1 MTNNTSTVNFS
12 GCGTALV
19 TPFRNG
25 EVDYNSYI
33 EIVRDQVNA
42 GIDFLV
48 PLGTTSEAPCLSVD
62 EAIALLDITKAN
74 AGNLPLLVGAGNNS
88 LTQTVQNM
96 RALSGHGADA
106 FLIVVP
112 FYNKPTQEGLIQY
125 FTAVAEASEKP
136 IVLYN
141 IPGRTGTNMQ
151 AETTLRLAE
160 HPNIIAVKEAS
171 GNEEQIRQLID
182 NAPADFKVFSGNDD
196 ETLKLTS
203 IGAAGIISVASNIAP
218 RAMVSLI
225 KAIKSGNMAEAVRL
239 NDLLSPLFKNCF
251 LESNPIPVK
260 AGLSILGKMANE
272 LRLPLVPASQPVF
285 EAMKQTIEGLK
296 ANNLI

>member
-1 MTNNTSTVNFS
+1 
-12 GCGTALV
+12 
-19 TPFRNG
+19 
-25 EVDYNSYI
+25 
-33 EIVRDQVNA
+33 
-42 GIDFLV
+42 
-48 PLGTTSEAPCLSVD
+48 
-62 EAIALLDITKAN
+62 
-74 AGNLPLLVGAGNNS
+74 
-88 LTQTVQNM
+88 
-96 RALSGHGADA
+96 
-106 FLIVVP
+106 
-112 FYNKPTQEGLIQY
+112 
-125 FTAVAEASEKP
+125 
-136 IVLYN
+136 
-141 IPGRTGTNMQ
+141 MQ

-171 GNEEQIRQLID
+171 GNEAQIRQLID

-225 KAIKSGNMAEAVRL
+225 KAIKSGDMAEAVRL

-260 AGLSILGKMANE
+260 AGLSILGKMSNE
-272 LRLPLVPASQPVF
+272 LRLPLVPASQPVY

>member
-1 MTNNTSTVNFS
+1 
-12 GCGTALV
+12 LV
-19 TPFRNG
+19 TPFCNG

-33 EIVRDQVNA
+33 ELVRDQVNA

-62 EAIALLDITKAN
+62 EAIALLDISKEN

-88 LTQTVQNM
+88 LTQTVHNIQ
-96 RALSGHGADA
+96 ALSGHGADA

-125 FTAVAEASEKP
+125 FTAVADASDKP
-136 IVLYN
+136 VVLYN

-171 GNEEQIRQLID
+171 GNEAQIRQLID

-225 KAIKSGNMAEAVRL
+225 KAIKSGDMAEAVRL

-260 AGLSILGKMANE
+260 AGLSILGKMSNE